1 MRPSPITPEEI
12 AMKHA
17 CVPVRKPSR
26 ALAAASFA
34 VVLSLA
40 AAPADAAGEAKG
52 TVDYKGRTTNVKY
65 AYLVKGPDAVS
76 KQTIRRLILSSADLA
91 AKIAA
96 CKTMSCTDSDLGDG
110 LSVNLEDGP
119 RLNYWMVMNGQKVQ
133 YSGTEPKGSLAAKAD
148 DAKRLAGALRF
159 DKTAAGGPKVDV
171 EFDAAL
177 VKEVNAP

>member
-1 MRPSPITPEEI
+1 MPAYRFG
-12 AMKHA
+12 
-17 CVPVRKPSR
+17 RPSR

-34 VVLSLA
+34 VLLSLA

-76 KQTIRRLILSSADLA
+76 KQTIRRLILSSTDLA

-133 YSGTEPKGSLAAKAD
+133 YSGTEPKGSLAPRPTTRNASPA
-148 DAKRLAGALRF
+148 RCGSTRPPP
-159 DKTAAGGPKVDV
+159 AAPRSTSSSTRRS
-171 EFDAAL
+171 
-177 VKEVNAP
+177 